1 MPHEGD
7 KRTVTSMGYIPGL
20 PLNNFFLLYTYN
32 KGTVYAEL
40 ARSILNGAATTA
52 AELYRK
58 RNSMCQVDKRRIL

>member
-7 KRTVTSMGYIPGL
+7 KRTVTSMGYIPRL

-40 ARSILNGAATTA
+40 ARSILK
-52 AELYRK
+52 EPP
-58 RNSMCQVDKRRIL
+58 